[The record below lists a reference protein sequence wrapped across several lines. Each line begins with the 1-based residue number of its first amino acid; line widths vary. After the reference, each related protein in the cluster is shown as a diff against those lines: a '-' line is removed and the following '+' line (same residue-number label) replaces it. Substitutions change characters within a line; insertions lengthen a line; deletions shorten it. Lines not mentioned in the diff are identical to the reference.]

1 MAIPPAVSIC
11 THLMGSTWH
20 FRHARQEFDS
30 AAGAL
35 RLACPALV
43 LPGKLG
49 LNDAHRRRRRA
60 HMTTRIMIDPKTLD
74 ALVTKIAEGL
84 PAGFGQLHED
94 LRNNLHAA
102 VSAALAR
109 MDLVTR
115 EEFDVQSAVLARTRE
130 KLTALE
136 AKVSALERGPGEHP
150 APANPDRQR

>member
-1 MAIPPAVSIC
+1 
-11 THLMGSTWH
+11 
-20 FRHARQEFDS
+20 
-30 AAGAL
+30 
-35 RLACPALV
+35 
-43 LPGKLG
+43 
-49 LNDAHRRRRRA
+49 
-60 HMTTRIMIDPKTLD
+60 MTTDNMIDPRTLD

-84 PAGFGQLHED
+84 PAGFGQLHQD

-136 AKVSALERGPGEHP
+136 AKVSALERTRDQHQ
-150 APANPDRQR
+150 APSDPDR